1 MNANNQNQLIL
12 SPKWLVPVVPKGLV
26 LTDHSLV
33 IEDDSI
39 LDILPRDEALA
50 KYRTYKETVLPEH
63 VLTAGFI
70 NVHGH
75 AAMTLLRGYADDK
88 GLMDWLNNYI
98 WPVENQFVNF
108 DYVYDGTSLAIA
120 EMIRGGTTCAIDTYF
135 FPNASADAFSDHGFR
150 AQVCMPIIQ
159 FPTNWARD
167 EEEHLRKALEVH
179 SDIKNRP
186 LIHTALAPHAPYTVT
201 DSGFEKIVIYAQEL
215 EIPIHLHLHEIA
227 TEVEDAVRENGKR
240 PIARMQELGVISP
253 ALKPL
258 QAVHMTQL
266 TPEEIQLMASNNV
279 SVAHCPDSNLKLA
292 SGYCPVPD
300 LMSAGVNV
308 AVGTDGV
315 ASNNNLDMS
324 AEMRSAALLAKGL
337 TGNATHVSAEDALA
351 MGTINGAKLMGR
363 EHELGSLEIGKLA
376 DVIAIDLGDPL
387 SQPVHHPISQIVYS
401 TSGDQVSHV
410 WIHGKAKLLDKS
422 FTDLDIEAILAK
434 AKEWKIRM
442 HS

>member
-1 MNANNQNQLIL
+1 MIAKNQNLLIL
-12 SPKWLVPVVPKGLV
+12 SPKWLVPVIPKGLV
-26 LTDHSLV
+26 LADHSLV
-33 IEDDSI
+33 VEGESI
-39 LDILPRDEALA
+39 LDILPRHEALA
-50 KYRTYKETVLPEH
+50 KYPTYIETVLPEH

-88 GLMDWLNNYI
+88 VLMDWLTNYI
-98 WPVENQFVNF
+98 WPVENQFINF

-120 EMIRGGTTCAIDTYF
+120 EMIRGGTTCAIDSYF
-135 FPNASADAFSDHGFR
+135 FPDASADAYSKHGFR

-167 EEEHLRKALEVH
+167 EEEHLRKALDVH
-179 SDIKNRP
+179 NEIKNRP
-186 LIHTALAPHAPYTVT
+186 LIYTALAPHAPYTVT
-201 DSGFEKIVIYAQEL
+201 DRGFEKIAMYAEEL
-215 EIPIHLHLHEIA
+215 EVPIHLHLHETV
-227 TEVEDAVRENGKR
+227 TEVEDAIREYGKR

-253 ALKPL
+253 AL

-266 TPEEIQLMASNNV
+266 TPEEIELIASNNV

-308 AVGTDGV
+308 AIGTDGV

-337 TGNATHVSAEDALA
+337 TGIATHVSAEDALA

-363 EHELGSLEIGKLA
+363 EHELGSLEVGKLA
-376 DVIAIDLGDPL
+376 DVIAIDLSDPL
-387 SQPVHHPISQIVYS
+387 SQPVHNPISQIVYS

-422 FTDLDIEAILAK
+422 FTDLDVESVLAK
-434 AKEWKIRM
+434 ATEWKIRM
-442 HS
+442 YS

>member
-1 MNANNQNQLIL
+1 MSESDQNQLIL
-12 SPKWLVPVVPKGLV
+12 SPKWLIPVIPKGAV
-26 LTDHSLV
+26 LLDHSLV
-33 IEDDSI
+33 IEGESI
-39 LDILPRDEALA
+39 QDLLPRAAAVE
-50 KYRTYKETVLPEH
+50 KYPSYTETSLPDH
-63 VLTAGFI
+63 VLTPGFI

-98 WPVENQFVNF
+98 WPAENQFINF

-120 EMIRGGTTCAIDTYF
+120 EMIRGGTTCAIDSYF
-135 FPNASADAFSDHGFR
+135 FPNASADAYSDHGFR

-159 FPTNWARD
+159 FPTNWAND
-167 EEEHLRKALEVH
+167 EAEHLRKALKVH
-179 SDIKNRP
+179 DDIKNRP
-186 LIHTALAPHAPYTVT
+186 LIRTALAPHAPYTVS
-201 DSGFEKIVIYAQEL
+201 DSGFEQIAAYAEEL
-215 EIPIHLHLHEIA
+215 AVPIHLHLHETA
-227 TEVEDAVRENGKR
+227 TEIEDALRDTGKR
-240 PIARMQELGVISP
+240 PIARLQELGVISP
-253 ALKPL
+253 AL

-266 TPEEIQLMASNNV
+266 TAEEIRLIADNNV

-300 LMSAGVNV
+300 LIAANVNV

-324 AEMRSAALLAKGL
+324 AELRSAALLAKGL
-337 TGNATHVSAEDALA
+337 SGVATHVSADDALA
-351 MGTINGAKLMGR
+351 MGTINGARLMGR

-376 DVIAIDLGDPL
+376 DVIAIDLSDPL
-387 SQPVHHPISQIVYS
+387 SQPVHNPVSQVVYS

-410 WIHGKAKLLDKS
+410 WIHGKAKLDNKS
-422 FTDLDIEAILAK
+422 FTDLDIGMVLAK
-434 AKEWKIRM
+434 AKEWKTRM

>member
-1 MNANNQNQLIL
+1 MDANNQNQLIL

-33 IEDDSI
+33 IEGDSI
-39 LDILPRDEALA
+39 LDILPRNGALA
-50 KYRTYKETVLPEH
+50 QYPTYTETALPEH

-88 GLMDWLNNYI
+88 GLMDWLTHYI
-98 WPVENQFVNF
+98 WPVENQFINF

-120 EMIRGGTTCAIDTYF
+120 EMIRGGTTCAIDSYF
-135 FPNASADAFSDHGFR
+135 FPNASADAYSNHGFR

-167 EEEHLRKALEVH
+167 EEEHLHKALQVH
-179 SDIKNRP
+179 NDIKSRP

-201 DSGFEKIVIYAQEL
+201 DSGFEKIVMYADEL
-215 EIPIHLHLHEIA
+215 EVPIHLHLHETA
-227 TEVEDAVRENGKR
+227 TEVNDAVRENGKR

-253 ALKPL
+253 AL

-266 TPEEIQLMASNNV
+266 TADEIELIASNNV

-308 AVGTDGV
+308 AIGTDGV

-337 TGNATHVSAEDALA
+337 TGIATHVSAADALA

-376 DVIAIDLGDPL
+376 DVIAIDLSDPL
-387 SQPVHHPISQIVYS
+387 SQPVHNPISQIVYS

-422 FTDLDIEAILAK
+422 FTDLDVEAVLAK

-442 HS
+442 HL